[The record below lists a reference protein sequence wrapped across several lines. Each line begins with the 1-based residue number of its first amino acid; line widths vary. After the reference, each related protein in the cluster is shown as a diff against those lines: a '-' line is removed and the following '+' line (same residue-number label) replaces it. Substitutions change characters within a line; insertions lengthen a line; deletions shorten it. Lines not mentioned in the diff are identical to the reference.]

1 VTETLVAARSDR
13 GWEPD
18 IEMTPRLAALKAL
31 SDTLPGMLQE
41 AAGPQLH
48 RLSRDVAPSDYVVDI
63 GTGAGKHALWLAAG
77 VADRGRGRFVAVDEW
92 GAGAT
97 TPQQSTEFTTMQRAF
112 AGAGVA
118 EVCEARVGHP
128 AEAGLAWDRGVS
140 IGLLHLCLP
149 DDYLAARA
157 ILERWL
163 RFVVTGGL
171 VVVDAFTYRQVP
183 ARLSMELPRW
193 YRWRSACINKAIYVK
208 TDEAAVPRP

>member
-1 VTETLVAARSDR
+1 
-13 GWEPD
+13 
-18 IEMTPRLAALKAL
+18 MTPRLAALKAL

-63 GTGAGKHALWLAAG
+63 GAGAGKHALWLAAG
-77 VADRGRGRFVAVDEW
+77 VADRGRGRFVAVDDW

-97 TPQQSTEFTTMQRAF
+97 TPQQSTEFTSMQRAF

-118 EVCEARVGHP
+118 EVCEARIGHP

-140 IGLLHLCLP
+140 IGLLHLSLP

-171 VVVDAFTYRQVP
+171 VVIDAFTYRQVP
-183 ARLSMELPRW
+183 ARLSTELPRW